1 MRGNVFYF
9 RCMEPQ
15 LSTKWCREHE
25 VALLGN
31 LSIAVTNDSDEFLL
45 QKVRTEL
52 GAPVNACVKSKAEI
66 HLLLIKNCDRIEEA
80 ILKPESAQSTSW
92 ESEPIVNL
100 VDSLIEQAIDLK
112 ATDIH
117 LEPTGQ
123 SLRVRLRQDG
133 LLNDYKN
140 LPLWISEPVLV
151 RLKILSEI
159 DITDKRIP
167 HDGSFHFEG
176 LKHTANIRVSTLPV
190 QGGEKAVL
198 RILPTASSPIAF
210 SPLARGPHTKLESL
224 GLSKAHL
231 QFLQEVFNSPQGLF
245 LVTGPTGSGKTTTLH
260 AGLQEILHKQVNVTT
275 IEDPVEYPLEGAA
288 QVQVNEKCGFTFATA
303 LRAILRQDPDVI
315 MVGEI
320 RDQET
325 AQIALRA
332 AQTGHLVVSTLH
344 TNSAKAGYTRLE
356 DLGISRTALQ
366 ESLLGIMAQR
376 LVRFRPAQALPYSG
390 RQAVV
395 EILKPD
401 GNYVDGTLR
410 ENAMRLVQAG
420 LTDEPEI
427 RRVLGNVG

>member
-52 GAPVNACVKSKAEI
+52 GAPINACVKSKAEI
-66 HLLLIKNCDRIEEA
+66 HLLLSKDCDRIEDA

-167 HDGSFHFEG
+167 HD
-176 LKHTANIRVSTLPV
+176 
-190 QGGEKAVL
+190 
-198 RILPTASSPIAF
+198 
-210 SPLARGPHTKLESL
+210 
-224 GLSKAHL
+224 
-231 QFLQEVFNSPQGLF
+231 
-245 LVTGPTGSGKTTTLH
+245 
-260 AGLQEILHKQVNVTT
+260 
-275 IEDPVEYPLEGAA
+275 
-288 QVQVNEKCGFTFATA
+288 
-303 LRAILRQDPDVI
+303 
-315 MVGEI
+315 
-320 RDQET
+320 
-325 AQIALRA
+325 
-332 AQTGHLVVSTLH
+332 
-344 TNSAKAGYTRLE
+344 
-356 DLGISRTALQ
+356 
-366 ESLLGIMAQR
+366 
-376 LVRFRPAQALPYSG
+376 
-390 RQAVV
+390 
-395 EILKPD
+395 
-401 GNYVDGTLR
+401 
-410 ENAMRLVQAG
+410 
-420 LTDEPEI
+420 
-427 RRVLGNVG
+427 